1 MNVSTDPRMKKL
13 EDVFNIIQDS
23 VTKEEF
29 VRAFEVLRKSVAAM
43 KDGNEQDLKLMKGAI
58 DALSEKLR
66 MDNSADAKEMRAAC
80 DAMLEEAYG
89 ALAQVKTQKKATT
102 ALMKK
107 MRKFDDGVDGVDA
120 KPEDVVPLVVPLVVP
135 IVTARV
141 LASLPEDVE
150 DTPDELVGKINS
162 ADMLITKDSVEGL
175 ADLEKAVGEIP
186 KTANGRVG
194 WGAHPLVVKGLGS
207 VIDKNTRV
215 IDFEGSGIASVARSK
230 DGVVTVTVN
239 GGGTGSFSV
248 MVPTGTVNGTNF
260 TFVFS
265 SAPQVI
271 VLDNGTVMNK
281 TNSDTTVNWT
291 GTTTVTL
298 KQAPNFN
305 IFGY

>member
-43 KDGNEQDLKLMKGAI
+43 KDGNAEDFKLMRDAFQ
-58 DALSEKLR
+58 ALSAKLKA
-66 MDNSADAKEMRAAC
+66 DNSEDSQAMRAAC
-80 DAMLEEAYG
+80 DLM
-89 ALAQVKTQKKATT
+89 T
-102 ALMKK
+102 AECNLQMVTMKK
-107 MRKFDDGVDGVDA
+107 LIKKVSKFTQAKDGEDA
-120 KPEDVVPLVVPLVVP
+120 KPEDVAPLVVPM
-135 IVTARV
+135 V
-141 LASLPEDVE
+141 LAQIPEI
-150 DTPDELVGKINS
+150 TPETGDEIIMKIND
-162 ADMLITKDSVEGL
+162 ADLLIAKSSVEGL
-175 ADLEKAVGEIP
+175 EELEKTIGEMP
-186 KTANGRVG
+186 REKGGRIG
-194 WGAHPLVVKGLGS
+194 WGAHPLVVKGLGT